1 MMVRDRAAHVA
12 LAIGNLVDTVRHDV
26 LRGDE
31 LRRRIEDLLREE
43 FADERRQGVADRGD
57 ANL

>member
-1 MMVRDRAAHVA
+1 MTCCAV
-12 LAIGNLVDTVRHDV
+12 TS
-26 LRGDE
+26 
-31 LRRRIEDLLREE
+31 RRRIEDLLREE